1 MELKFFSPVK
11 FSNLNWRINPSLEGC
26 WDAEAPERILSGRVF
41 AVEGRKGEGRGP
53 SKCGW
58 WRQRKQNIFY
68 WSAKLPFLSLSPLG
82 GTRTDWWHSRPDP
95 DSELR
100 TAKNVTALQTVLTNQ
115 SGLIGIKW
123 TSDKRC
129 LYLFWQSDNLDQGP
143 PLLCFMSGLQ
153 TTSPSNPLPSSPP
166 PPPPICSAR

>member
-1 MELKFFSPVK
+1 MELKFFSPIK

-68 WSAKLPFLSLSPLG
+68 WSAKLPFLSLFPPLAG
-82 GTRTDWWHSRPDP
+82 LGLEPWCGPVEGYHSREGRAGVSTNNRKKCPLETVDKPDWFNWHHSSTRHRP
-95 DSELR
+95 PMFMFILS
-100 TAKNVTALQTVLTNQ
+100 
-115 SGLIGIKW
+115 I
-123 TSDKRC
+123 
-129 LYLFWQSDNLDQGP
+129 WQS
-143 PLLCFMSGLQ
+143 
-153 TTSPSNPLPSSPP
+153 
-166 PPPPICSAR
+166 